1 MEKRKK
7 KKAFYSHKLDESK
20 NDIKSTWKLLN
31 MAIGTKSKTTKIN
44 SLTINGKI
52 IKDHKEIA
60 DKLNQYFCTT
70 ARRVQE
76 ETFTGDDDIPSFDSY
91 LTKVSKIERS
101 FKFKRITS
109 KDIVDAIAKLKTAGL
124 EIFLQDSLKIRPNI

>member
-1 MEKRKK
+1 
-7 KKAFYSHKLDESK
+7 
-20 NDIKSTWKLLN
+20 

-52 IKDHKEIA
+52 LKDPKEIA

-76 ETFTGDDDIPSFDSY
+76 EAFTGDDDIPSFDSY

-101 FKFKRITS
+101 FKFNGS
-109 KDIVDAIAKLKTAGL
+109 HLKTL
-124 EIFLQDSLKIRPNI
+124 LMQLLT

>member
-1 MEKRKK
+1 M
-7 KKAFYSHKLDESK
+7 
-20 NDIKSTWKLLN
+20 KST
-31 MAIGTKSKTTKIN
+31 GQRSKTTKIN

-52 IKDHKEIA
+52 LKDPKEIA

-91 LTKVSKIERS
+91 LTKVSTIKCP

-109 KDIVDAIAKLKTAGL
+109 KDIVDAIAKLTK
-124 EIFLQDSLKIRPNI
+124 QPVWKYSYKIRPNI